1 MHKKFQK
8 PEFYNAIVQII
19 RKIPNC
25 KVQQLNS
32 WKLYL
37 ETSFVISLNINP
49 FFCSFSFD
57 SSFFLSKDYRSL
69 AKNVFIV
76 DTNLRPLILIRSAT
90 RLANLL
96 IVIVRWSALL
106 SNKISYEATKT
117 ILKTILQQ
125 DNCIEYMFD
134 NINLCS

>member
-8 PEFYNAIVQII
+8 PKYCYAIVQII
-19 RKIPNC
+19 QFTINHGNSEDP
-25 KVQQLNS
+25 QLQSSIAKQLAIVFRNFFCDIIEYKS
-32 WKLYL
+32 
-37 ETSFVISLNINP
+37 S
-49 FFCSFSFD
+49 FCSFSFD

-96 IVIVRWSALL
+96 IVIVGWSALL

-125 DNCIEYMFD
+125 DNCV
-134 NINLCS
+134 